1 MLVILDDF
9 IWVFV
14 LKHTIILALNFQR
27 HCSLIKVEIYMKGL
41 KKGAN
46 HTPTITNESPP
57 QPHRKAEVN
66 RKMCRWWVG
75 SMFAYPM
82 QPYNHTHNFGW
93 LNQRQKCFI
102 FINAR
107 DNQIFI
113 KATPNMPNSR
123 FRSTLILHHPPLF
136 LYNTYLVSRS
146 HIYFYF

>member
-1 MLVILDDF
+1 MFILDDF
-9 IWVFV
+9 IWLFGV
-14 LKHTIILALNFQR
+14 KHTIILLPLNFQV
-27 HCSLIKVEIYMKGL
+27 HWSLIKVEFSTWKL
-41 KKGAN
+41 SKKV
-46 HTPTITNESPP
+46 PTTHPP
-57 QPHRKAEVN
+57 LPTSHHHSHIER
-66 RKMCRWWVG
+66 VG
-75 SMFAYPM
+75 SMFAYPI
-82 QPYNHTHNFGW
+82 QPYDHTHNFGW